1 MLGLDCWEFCTKSDC
16 PDRDLPY
23 PWQVNILVRLWLQQS
38 CKDPLKMQTLRG
50 LLQQRQIGIQ
60 LPRMSDELVV
70 DQIAELLASGKMH
83 LHARGSTEAVFVQ
96 DEAPGPPAKPKFA
109 EQEAAFPLTDRQPS
123 PQPAPSE
130 PTSDPPT
137 FSPSLDGAAQA
148 AALSAAAAGGQPFC
162 PE

>member
-16 PDRDLPY
+16 PDHDLPY
-23 PWQVNILVRLWLQQS
+23 PWQVNILVRQWLQESQ
-38 CKDPLKMQTLRG
+38 KDALKMQVLRG
-50 LLQQRQIGIQ
+50 VLQQRQIGIQ

-70 DQIAELLASGKMH
+70 DQIAELLASGKLH
-83 LHARGSTEAVFVQ
+83 LHVRGSAQAVIVQ
-96 DEAPGPPAKPKFA
+96 DEAPGPAAKPSVA
-109 EQEAAFPLTDRQPS
+109 GQEAPFPLSDRQPA

-137 FSPSLDGAAQA
+137 FPPGLDGAAQA